1 MRNGKDGVTLMSQR
15 ITNVRK
21 PDRYSSHEAISHYG
35 QRQSDGFVAVYERSA
50 FIARLEQNGERAYVN
65 EDGKGAWCK
74 IMNNGRIKYLQ
85 TEADS
90 SSVNNLLNLPGC

>member
-1 MRNGKDGVTLMSQR
+1 MAER
-15 ITNVRK
+15 ITHVRK

-35 QRQSDGFVAVYERSA
+35 QRQPDGSVDVYEREA
-50 FIARLEQNGERAYVN
+50 FIAYLENHGERAFVK
-65 EDGKGAWCK
+65 EAGDGAWCR

-90 SSVNNLLNLPGC
+90 TSANNLLNLPAC